1 MDLNRILVAVNSL
14 NSRDAAF
21 ERALALA
28 RSAGAELYV
37 LHAVPRNQPFS
48 FAGAE
53 RLDRF
58 TEMRKRAEDIGV
70 RVQTV
75 EQHGDPAEIIELHA
89 NARAVDLIVMGGEP
103 RRGWARR
110 SSIAERVI
118 RRTSVPTLVVASD
131 ASNTPTPFRNVLVA
145 LDLSPA
151 SKDVLSGAITLAAH
165 EAVQLT
171 ALHTVKGL
179 EAADAVQSPARWTV
193 PEYRAHILE
202 EARRSLA
209 AVLSTVPAS
218 VDTRMEV
225 STGSTARAILE
236 HTADVNADLIVVGRS
251 RGFKVLGSTTLRVLR
266 KNDRALLVIPSDAQ
280 RTKRIE
286 QPLAA

>member
-21 ERALALA
+21 ERALAFA

-37 LHAVPRNQPFS
+37 LHAVPGNQPFS
-48 FAGAE
+48 SGGAE

-58 TEMRKRAEDIGV
+58 TELRKRAEDLGV

-103 RRGWARR
+103 RRGWAQR

-131 ASNTPTPFRNVLVA
+131 VADIPAAFRNVLVA

-151 SKDVLSGAITLAAH
+151 SKDVLCGAVALTAG

-171 ALHTVKGL
+171 AMHTISGL

-193 PEYRAHILE
+193 PEYRTHVLRA
-202 EARRSLA
+202 ARQTLA
-209 AVLSTVPAS
+209 AVLSAVPAR
-218 VDTRMEV
+218 VDTRTEV
-225 STGSTARAILE
+225 STGSAARAILE
-236 HTADVNADLIVVGRS
+236 HAADLNADLVVVGRS
-251 RGFKVLGSTTLRVLR
+251 RGFKVLGSTALRVLR

-280 RTKRIE
+280 RTKRSE
-286 QPLAA
+286 QELAA